1 MAGRPTKLTPERQDR
16 LLEAIRKGHSNRD
29 ACALCGIRES
39 TLYGWLERGRNTK
52 RKSVFLDFLEAFEQA
67 NAYVSDIL
75 LESSFGAAT
84 IGATKKV
91 RTRKTIR
98 GEDGLPLKN
107 KDGSLAV
114 EVTEREE
121 IIPPDGGLAL
131 EIQARRRP
139 QEWGRHVAVDHS
151 GQIDSAH
158 TTGPIEVVFVKPPER
173 DSDGNVIDPKE
184 GKGDE
189 ITETN

>member
-29 ACALCGIRES
+29 ACALCGITEA
-39 TLYGWLERGRNTK
+39 TLYGWIERGKATK
-52 RKSVFLDFLEAFEQA
+52 RRSVFLDFFEAFEEA
-67 NAYVSDIL
+67 KAYVSDIL
-75 LESSFGAAT
+75 LNAAFSAAT
-84 IGATKKV
+84 VGATKKV

-121 IIPPDGGLAL
+121 VIPPDGGLAL

-139 QEWGRHVAVDHS
+139 QEWGRHVAIDHS
-151 GQIDSAH
+151 GKVESQH
-158 TTGPIEVVFVKPPER
+158 TGPLEVRFVKPPVR
-173 DSDGNVIDPKE
+173 DSDGNVIEPKE
-184 GKGDE
+184 GK
-189 ITETN
+189 